1 MPRVVAKDYPTF
13 LHQKLPVLFDLH
25 TGRLALAMVPRDS
38 LEIKLLREKMEQLL
52 VDNDPVGHTN
62 NRMTPIDNLVLIFP
76 VRFDLQH
83 LTEQDRDLKLLL
95 LDSEKMRILMNRP
108 TYLFD
113 QLATLQYSQWL

>member
-1 MPRVVAKDYPTF
+1 MYRTFRVSWCIIQRSILYQLCLANARVVAKDYPTF

-62 NRMTPIDNLVLIFP
+62 NRMIPIDNLVLIFSGA
-76 VRFDLQH
+76 L
-83 LTEQDRDLKLLL
+83 
-95 LDSEKMRILMNRP
+95 
-108 TYLFD
+108 
-113 QLATLQYSQWL
+113 